1 MVNKNIKRMLLF
13 VALCIMLVG
22 IVSAQSVDSNDTTLQ
37 TDTISDQTTDSLE
50 SVSEIN
56 DNAVNNNEKLIK
68 DVNTQKS
75 TKTATAK
82 TKTKVSLQSVKSIPV
97 DETVLITGTLT
108 DTKGNPV
115 KYALLSI
122 KVNGEVYDT
131 ETDDRGD
138 YLAEYVAYLPG
149 TNSIRVSYAGSS
161 KYEPTSANTTFTVT
175 GKAGTYIKLNKIQDT
190 TLGSTVKIS
199 GHYYYGNDIPLTYT
213 PMKIN
218 INGQTYTNKT
228 DSTGYFTYNYKTTNI
243 GKNTVNVSYPGNT
256 RFQTASTTAS
266 FNVKTTTPQTTTI
279 VLNNVADVAYGA
291 STTISGYYYYGN
303 KIPLTYTN
311 MRLNINGQQVLAK
324 TDDKGYF
331 TYSYKANRVGKNT
344 VTVSYP
350 GNSNFKSATATKTFN
365 VKITSPIS
373 TYIKLDNIKEVT
385 VGQTATISGHYY
397 YSNDIPLTY
406 TPMKVN
412 INGQQYTAKTD
423 GNGYFTCNYKTTKN
437 GTGTVT
443 VSYPGNTNFK
453 SATATK
459 TFYVKS
465 VGAQYTYIVLDNI
478 SDVSYDD
485 AMTISG
491 HYYYGNNIPLTY
503 TPMRI
508 TINGMLYETVKT
520 DDKGYFTYYHI
531 PDRVFKNTLTVSY
544 KGNSNF
550 QAASVTKTFNVKITS
565 PIPTYVEL
573 FEVEDVDVGDITTI
587 NGYYSYGY
595 GEPLVQTTMTIN
607 INGKKV
613 YAKTDS
619 EGYFYYDYETT
630 KVGTNT
636 VTVSY
641 AGNSNFKAASSTAT
655 FNVGDKYKVVT
666 MTITSGNMVS
676 EVIDGDPFAFHY
688 STSPAQY
695 DPGVYVEIDDRG
707 LEWPPVNKLDH
718 AVIYFR
724 NSKGNIITK
733 TVTPTSINHIETSLI
748 DGYTPF
754 KAEVT
759 YCKMTD
765 DERDDYWFS
774 YYE

>member
-1 MVNKNIKRMLLF
+1 MNKNIKGMLLF
-13 VALCIMLVG
+13 VALCILLIG
-22 IVSAQSVDSNDTTLQ
+22 IVNAQSVDSNDSTIQ
-37 TDTISDQTTDSLE
+37 ADTISDQTTDTPE
-50 SVSEIN
+50 SVSEVD
-56 DNAVNNNEKLIK
+56 DNAVNNNEELIK
-68 DVNTQKS
+68 NVKNDKAI
-75 TKTATAK
+75 KTAAAK
-82 TKTKVSLQSVKSIPV
+82 TKTKVTVSSVSSIPV
-97 DETVLITGTLT
+97 DQTVAIRGNLT
-108 DTKGNPV
+108 DTKNNPL
-115 KYALLSI
+115 KYALVTI
-122 KVNGEVYDT
+122 KVNGEAIDT
-131 ETDDRGD
+131 ETDDRGA
-138 YLAEYVAYLPG
+138 YLAEYITSLPG
-149 TNSIRVSYAGSS
+149 TNTINVSYAGNT
-161 KYEPTSANTTFTVT
+161 KYEAASVKTTFTVT
-175 GKAGTYIKLNKIQDT
+175 GQVTTYIDLNKISET
-190 TLGSTVKIS
+190 TLGNTVKIS
-199 GHYYYGNDIPLTYT
+199 GYYRYGNAYPLTLT
-213 PMKIN
+213 TMRIN
-218 INGQTYTNKT
+218 INGKTYTAKT
-228 DSTGYFTYNYKTTNI
+228 DNNGYFTYNYKTTNI
-243 GKNTVNVSYPGNT
+243 GKNTVSVSYPGNA
-256 RFQTASTTAS
+256 RFSDANKTIT
-266 FNVKTTTPQTTTI
+266 FNVKTTGPVATYIT
-279 VLNNVADVAYGA
+279 LNNVNDVAYGA
-291 STTISGYYYYGN
+291 STTISGYYYYGE

-350 GNSNFKSATATKTFN
+350 GNANFKSATATKTFN

-385 VGQTATISGHYY
+385 VGQTTTISGHYY

-531 PDRVFKNTLTVSY
+531 PDKVFKNTLTVSY

-595 GEPLVQTTMTIN
+595 GEPLVQTTMTLN

-641 AGNSNFKAASSTAT
+641 AGNSNFMAASSTAT

-666 MTITSGNMVS
+666 MTITSGKMVS

-688 STSPAQY
+688 STTYAQY

-718 AVIYFR
+718 AVIYFK